1 MTIMGSVYGAGTW
14 ALALAAGST
23 GQDPDARLPGG
34 MLAGGVAAGMAGL
47 IASQWFQPDAYDQ
60 VVVAGGTA
68 TGMAAGLGTAKLLT
82 DEKGVPD
89 FAGVMGG
96 AALGFASGVLL
107 ARGPEL
113 RPPAFASA
121 AIGGGY
127 GLMVGSL
134 LPTLDEPAW
143 REGRKTAGAS
153 WLGLSLGV
161 AGGTLLARDTGAS
174 GGQVALVTGAGALGA
189 GMGAGLGW
197 MFPTDD
203 SQPARIGLLAGSTT
217 LLAAGLLAEP
227 RLQLTSHL
235 GAHSLALGLFG
246 GGLGLANGL
255 LAASVVEPDRD
266 ARFATQQRAGGALLG
281 ASAGMAAGVLASRW
295 LRPTDVDYAMV
306 AGASLLGHSAG
317 LGVARLWFA
326 PEEDDRGQQ
335 IGPPDRREPIL
346 RLGGALLGMGGG
358 MLAARSTDLRP
369 LDLVAG
375 GIGTGY
381 GALLGALAPNLHQDE
396 WYGDRRAVGGGHLGA
411 AIGGVAAATAA
422 HLTDASGVEIAVPSV
437 AVGLGGVGGLAFGAM
452 LPGSGHQPMRV
463 GAFSGAL
470 AVGAASLA
478 LARPLRLHEGFA
490 VPGTGGATVV
500 GLTLGT
506 GNGLLLAGLLDPSG
520 SFELISGRQAVGGI
534 VFGQALGAT
543 TGFLWTRFFQPD
555 GADGAAA
562 ITGSVFGASLGWG
575 MAMLVTDP
583 VADRDPSVD
592 GPHGRVETAATLGG
606 SLLGLGA
613 AGLVQRYSPLT
624 GADVGAL
631 VLGASFGGLFGR
643 LAPTLD
649 QKLLDSPIERA
660 SKGALLAGI
669 GGGGLGAIAMRRAT
683 GARGTT
689 LALGGLGGVHGALT
703 GWGVGMLL
711 DDEVGD
717 SQAQRIGI
725 TAGGAAG
732 LAVGAGL
739 WPHLEPDRRDA
750 AMIAAALALG
760 GWNGAWL
767 ATLGREHKDEVSERR
782 VWGGVAAGAGGASML
797 ATALVP
803 ALSLEPDLMGDALLM
818 DMYLSAAGFG
828 AGALISPRFDALG
841 IGVMAGGGAGLLLGG
856 AFHRAIDVGPE
867 DRPLHVVA
875 ALEGMWLGAWL
886 PFALWE
892 REQVSARQVAG
903 GITAGMM
910 GGLALARLASPLV
923 QADSQTAAGVGMGS
937 AIGAALAG
945 GSVLLA
951 NDLNGRGAVGVMMGG
966 TGAGMLLGGLIAPEI
981 DLVEALGYGTAGV
994 VLGTSEALVFA
1005 WAGRADGREDYAGA
1019 ALVGAGIGS
1028 SIGLAAAAHPEWF
1041 QGGRALPAAGFAGWG
1056 AWMGSFAGALINR
1069 NPREVTLGG
1078 LAGANAG
1085 FLAGYGLLKMD
1096 VVEPRDFGW
1105 LSAFGAAGTVV
1116 GGGVGALFSTRE
1128 DPRPVLAGLLVGPAV
1143 GLATGAIVLPY
1154 LKGWT
1159 SSSTSTSRRRRRR
1172 RPRAHVHD
1180 ARPRRRPDH
1189 VNDHVNVNVNVN
1201 VDVWGGVDAF
1211 DGGAGDFGGLG

>member
-1 MTIMGSVYGAGTW
+1 
-14 ALALAAGST
+14 
-23 GQDPDARLPGG
+23 
-34 MLAGGVAAGMAGL
+34 
-47 IASQWFQPDAYDQ
+47 
-60 VVVAGGTA
+60 
-68 TGMAAGLGTAKLLT
+68 
-82 DEKGVPD
+82 
-89 FAGVMGG
+89 
-96 AALGFASGVLL
+96 
-107 ARGPEL
+107 
-113 RPPAFASA
+113 
-121 AIGGGY
+121 
-127 GLMVGSL
+127 
-134 LPTLDEPAW
+134 
-143 REGRKTAGAS
+143 
-153 WLGLSLGV
+153 
-161 AGGTLLARDTGAS
+161 
-174 GGQVALVTGAGALGA
+174 
-189 GMGAGLGW
+189 
-197 MFPTDD
+197 
-203 SQPARIGLLAGSTT
+203 
-217 LLAAGLLAEP
+217 
-227 RLQLTSHL
+227 
-235 GAHSLALGLFG
+235 
-246 GGLGLANGL
+246 
-255 LAASVVEPDRD
+255 
-266 ARFATQQRAGGALLG
+266 
-281 ASAGMAAGVLASRW
+281 
-295 LRPTDVDYAMV
+295 
-306 AGASLLGHSAG
+306 
-317 LGVARLWFA
+317 
-326 PEEDDRGQQ
+326 
-335 IGPPDRREPIL
+335 
-346 RLGGALLGMGGG
+346 
-358 MLAARSTDLRP
+358 
-369 LDLVAG
+369 
-375 GIGTGY
+375 
-381 GALLGALAPNLHQDE
+381 
-396 WYGDRRAVGGGHLGA
+396 
-411 AIGGVAAATAA
+411 
-422 HLTDASGVEIAVPSV
+422 
-437 AVGLGGVGGLAFGAM
+437 
-452 LPGSGHQPMRV
+452 
-463 GAFSGAL
+463 
-470 AVGAASLA
+470 
-478 LARPLRLHEGFA
+478 
-490 VPGTGGATVV
+490 
-500 GLTLGT
+500 
-506 GNGLLLAGLLDPSG
+506 
-520 SFELISGRQAVGGI
+520 
-534 VFGQALGAT
+534 
-543 TGFLWTRFFQPD
+543 
-555 GADGAAA
+555 
-562 ITGSVFGASLGWG
+562 
-575 MAMLVTDP
+575 
-583 VADRDPSVD
+583 
-592 GPHGRVETAATLGG
+592 VETAATLGG
-606 SLLGLGA
+606 SLLGLSA

-683 GARGTT
+683 GARGSTMA
-689 LALGGLGGVHGALT
+689 LAGLGGVHGALT

-739 WPHLEPDRRDA
+739 WPHLEPDGRDA

-782 VWGGVAAGAGGASML
+782 VWGGVAAGAGGAAML

-1041 QGGRALPAAGFAGWG
+1041 EGGRALPAAGFAGWG

-1159 SSSTSTSRRRRRR
+1159 SSSASSSWTTTTVTATTPTTSPSPTTSTTTTTSTSTVGGELTLSTEGQETSADWDDRRVRGRREGVGKKLRSAF
-1172 RPRAHVHD
+1172 RPTQVIPVVGALPS
-1180 ARPRRRPDH
+1180 APD
-1189 VNDHVNVNVNVN
+1189 
-1201 VDVWGGVDAF
+1201 GPPGPPPF
-1211 DGGAGDFGGLG
+1211 IFGLAGLWR